1 MFLAPATPGNS
12 RIGLPQRVGDGAVR
26 NESSGERI
34 DHSETVA
41 AVGLPPPR
49 QPKHEGWQRS
59 SGSRTGG
66 AIAGLLAGSPAV
78 LVGAGT
84 CRRSPRNGFSLPHCS
99 ERQPC
104 SCSTNRWRRRE
115 AAEASYVITSRRHP
129 YGIHVRRRDKTGM
142 IQPFRGLTCPSSA
155 PKISPTRT
163 SSSAG
168 RLMPR
173 EQPCHLP
180 PRIAGRDCTVR
191 APSRDSSWT
200 VTILAAVFGR
210 VISTG

>member
-34 DHSETVA
+34 DHSETAA

-142 IQPFRGLTCPSSA
+142 IQVYPSVRSD
-155 PKISPTRT
+155 
-163 SSSAG
+163 
-168 RLMPR
+168 MPVVCSKDLR
-173 EQPCHLP
+173 HAHVVIC
-180 PRIAGRDCTVR
+180 R
-191 APSRDSSWT
+191 APHAPRT
-200 VTILAAVFGR
+200 AVSPPATDRGTR
-210 VISTG
+210 LHGPSAKQRL

>member
-1 MFLAPATPGNS
+1 MAAFVRIPLAAQLLACWPGAQ
-12 RIGLPQRVGDGAVR
+12 P
-26 NESSGERI
+26 SSSAQA
-34 DHSETVA
+34 HA
-41 AVGLPPPR
+41 
-49 QPKHEGWQRS
+49 
-59 SGSRTGG
+59 GG
-66 AIAGLLAGSPAV
+66 AHVTDPRCRIAQNGSHARAARI
-78 LVGAGT
+78 VG
-84 CRRSPRNGFSLPHCS
+84 
-99 ERQPC
+99 
-104 SCSTNRWRRRE
+104 TNRWRRRE

-155 PKISPTRT
+155 PKISATRT

-200 VTILAAVFGR
+200 VTILAAIFGR

>member
-1 MFLAPATPGNS
+1 MSHQVSASTIPKLLQQSGYHRHVNRNTKDGSVRPDPA
-12 RIGLPQRVGDGAVR
+12 
-26 NESSGERI
+26 
-34 DHSETVA
+34 
-41 AVGLPPPR
+41 
-49 QPKHEGWQRS
+49 
-59 SGSRTGG
+59 GG
-66 AIAGLLAGSPAV
+66 AIAGLLAGSAAV

-84 CRRSPRNGFSLPHCS
+84 CRRSPRNGSSLPHCS

-200 VTILAAVFGR
+200 VTILAAIFGR